1 MVRKRKTII
10 YCGSILI
17 LCLLIHQVMSNTGV
31 LSNMELINIA
41 NGSVVRLADDT
52 CRSMWWEPKTQITTL
67 YKVTYWLHQAKSY
80 KGKVPLSQYNGAFHK
95 ENIGPSILYI
105 STWDKHKIS
114 IQPSFF
120 LDSDG
125 NVRFVTDVL
134 QLNNDGH
141 ISYIQSSQLY
151 NWLKNDKWK
160 TQFERMQ

>member
-1 MVRKRKTII
+1 
-10 YCGSILI
+10 
-17 LCLLIHQVMSNTGV
+17 MSNTGV